1 MHWLTSNLGTFL
13 GLTLSYWVVWFVLDW
28 ANDNCIIQIY
38 ENRTKGIEPTTF
50 LRVLLKMVA
59 CMLIVL
65 RIVTVIF
72 TILFWLSLIWQPWGT
87 YFNHGLI

>member
-1 MHWLTSNLGTFL
+1 MHWLTSHLGTFL

-28 ANDNCIIQIY
+28 ANDYCIIQMY
-38 ENRTKGIEPTTF
+38 ENRTKGIEPTKF